1 MLWYFGCMKID
12 ILLINYFK
20 KAFRHISMW
29 YMDVCLCI
37 VFFKNMNE
45 LKYIF
50 ILQQTMM
57 YRTVVSV
64 DST

>member
-1 MLWYFGCMKID
+1 
-12 ILLINYFK
+12 
-20 KAFRHISMW
+20 
-29 YMDVCLCI
+29 MDVCLCI

-45 LKYIF
+45 LKDIF